1 MRTTSLSVD
10 GKDHVLVF
18 STGVLRAFCDRYGD
32 IELVDAALTDS
43 DRTRA
48 MDEAVWMLSTMM
60 DYGARYAKLAGIE
73 TAEPLSPEAL
83 YVCSDV
89 SEFVH
94 FRDKIRETI
103 LVGSRTDVQAEFPP
117 NAESTQR
124 GA

>member
-1 MRTTSLSVD
+1 
-10 GKDHVLVF
+10 
-18 STGVLRAFCDRYGD
+18 
-32 IELVDAALTDS
+32 
-43 DRTRA
+43 
-48 MDEAVWMLSTMM
+48 MLSTMM

-89 SEFVH
+89 AEFVH

-117 NAESTQR
+117 NAEPTQR